1 MKGRAAAP
9 ALLAWVL
16 AALGAGSLSGCANL
30 YLLPRS
36 APEPAQVETP
46 AALNPERAEYR
57 LEVQAPDAL
66 RKLLTTYLDL
76 ARFQNAPATEG
87 ITAAELERLMRAA
100 PAQARS
106 LLETAGYFSA
116 EVTVE
121 RDAAPA
127 GVPLLRVIVV
137 PGPQASVERF
147 TLDVQ
152 GDLGTAVQAG
162 DSAAVEELATLRRQW
177 PLPAGA
183 VFRQSAWTDAKNST
197 LAQLRSRGYA
207 AASWNQTHAQV
218 DATTNSVTISAQIDS
233 GPLFRLGEIRIEGLQ
248 RYDEEAVRKLAY
260 FEPGSPFTE
269 KKLLDFQ
276 DRVQK
281 IGLFEGASVE
291 LDPNPQTASAA
302 PVLVRLKEL
311 PLQQATVGIGYSA
324 NTGARLT
331 LEHTQRRVF
340 GSRWVAKNKFELG
353 TELQSWQGEL
363 ISHPLDGLYRNL
375 VAVSA
380 SRLLSADQVL
390 SASSARFGRTQDTPR
405 IERLYYF
412 ELAHAQLT
420 SDVLGNSANALSY
433 NYHWVYRDI
442 DSVLL
447 PTRGLTTSAQAAV
460 GYARGTQTV
469 LGQTENGRGP
479 FGRFYIRLTWYRPL
493 GDSWYATLRSEAGQV
508 FTRSVVGVPE
518 TLLFRAGGD
527 DSVRGY
533 AYRTLGPTINGVV
546 SSARTLATAS
556 AEIARP
562 ISVKY
567 PAIWWAAFVD
577 AGNAADRWSDLQ
589 PALGY
594 GVGLRWRS
602 PVGPL
607 RVDLAYGQETRK
619 VRLHLSVGIAF

>member
-1 MKGRAAAP
+1 MTARAGAR
-9 ALLAWVL
+9 ALLGAAL
-16 AALGAGSLSGCANL
+16 AAVFTVSLSGCANL
-30 YLLPRS
+30 YFLPK
-36 APEPAQVETP
+36 PEPAKVDAP
-46 AALNPERAEYR
+46 AAATLERAEYR
-57 LEVQAPDAL
+57 LEVQAPTAL
-66 RKLLTTYLDL
+66 RTLLTTYLDL

-116 EVTVE
+116 DVKVE
-121 RDAAPA
+121 RGPTQ
-127 GVPLLRVIVV
+127 GEVPLLRVIVE
-137 PGPQASVERF
+137 PGRQASVERF
-147 TLDVQ
+147 TLTAQ
-152 GDLGTAVQAG
+152 GDLDTAARSG
-162 DSAAVEELATLRRQW
+162 NPAAIEELTTLRRQW

-183 VFRQSAWTDAKNST
+183 AFRQTAWTDAKNST

-207 AASWNQTHAQV
+207 AASWSETSAQV
-218 DATTNSVTISAQIDS
+218 DAPSNSVQLSVLIDS
-233 GPLFRLGEIRIEGLQ
+233 GPLFRIGEIRIEGLQ

-260 FEPGSPFTE
+260 FEPGAPYSE
-269 KKLLDFQ
+269 KMLLDFQ
-276 DRVQK
+276 ERVQK

-291 LDPNPQTASAA
+291 LDPNPRTASAA

-311 PLQQATVGIGYSA
+311 PLQQAIVGIGYSA

-375 VAVSA
+375 VGGSAVKQ
-380 SRLLSADQVL
+380 RSADQLV
-390 SASSARFGRTQDTPR
+390 SSWSTRVGRTQDTPR
-405 IERLYYF
+405 IERLYFF
-412 ELAHAQLT
+412 ELTHAKLDGEMIG
-420 SDVLGNSANALSY
+420 SSANAVSY

-447 PTRGLTTSAQAAV
+447 PTRGLTTSAQAAA
-460 GYARGTQTV
+460 GYARGTQTL
-469 LGQTENGRGP
+469 LGVSRADRGP
-479 FGRFYIRLTWYRPL
+479 FGRLYVRMTWYRPL
-493 GDSWYATLRSEAGQV
+493 GDSWYATLRGEAGQIL
-508 FTRSVVGVPE
+508 TRSVIGIPE

-533 AYRTLGPTINGVV
+533 AYRTLGPSVAGVV
-546 SSARTLATAS
+546 SSARSLLTVS

-562 ISVKY
+562 ISPRY

-577 AGNAADRWSDLQ
+577 AGNAADRWSELR

-594 GVGLRWRS
+594 GLGLRWRS

-607 RVDLAYGQETRK
+607 RVDLAYGQETHR
-619 VRLHLSVGIAF
+619 VRAHLSVGIAF